1 MQRRRGPVGPI
12 QPRSIAGRT
21 VMFDY
26 QGYLLNFEDWDEEVA
41 RDLARETGLEALGD
55 GHWRVIGL
63 LREFYSV
70 NGRTP
75 LNKQLREGTGLSL
88 LDLEGLFPGDFK
100 ERARRIAGLPHP
112 KRCGGA

>member
-1 MQRRRGPVGPI
+1 
-12 QPRSIAGRT
+12 
-21 VMFDY
+21 MFDY

-41 RDLARETGLEALGD
+41 SDVARETGLEALGD
-55 GHWRVIGL
+55 GHWRVIGF